1 MMNPAAASLLVPLAP
16 GGALGN
22 LFEILATAVPDLA
35 ARVAD
40 YTPDYGIIV
49 EALRLSPERA
59 GTRSDDRQTLQLSV
73 VKLDAQTVMA
83 SVSDVTA
90 EVERERLRVTAML
103 DRAARTDS
111 LTAMP
116 NRAVMLELIARA
128 IREGVEVSST
138 AALLFINCD
147 RFKGINDAYGR
158 GAGDELLRLMA
169 NRLTGAVRPGDA
181 VASALVPGGSAA
193 RLGGDEFVL
202 LIERLVHRDDAAT
215 VAERLL
221 EVLGRPYTI
230 AGQQIRASVS
240 IGVVR
245 LPGAGAAASADSAES
260 QADQV
265 LQDASIAMH
274 DAKGQGGGRISH
286 FAVAMRERVA
296 RRFMVENELRDAL
309 QNDEL
314 SVFYQPIVSLD
325 DPCVVEMEALVRWRH
340 PGRGMILPVEFI
352 PIAEETGLIVALGK
366 CVLDAACRQFMVWQ
380 SSLGPRA
387 PKTMSVNVSRAQL
400 ADPQFVAHVADLL
413 EVLGMRADQLQ
424 LEITESLA
432 AEPEH
437 VTPLHSL
444 KQLGVVLALDDFG
457 TGYSS
462 LSSLHLMPVDV
473 IKIDR
478 SFVQEA
484 ENSAHHRVLIEA
496 TVRVAR
502 SLGMRTVAEGIET
515 SAELSVV
522 GQLLC
527 EKAQGY
533 YFSKPMSG
541 DRATEWLIDRVRQ
554 AETAELP
561 LAQ

>member
-1 MMNPAAASLLVPLAP
+1 
-16 GGALGN
+16 
-22 LFEILATAVPDLA
+22 
-35 ARVAD
+35 
-40 YTPDYGIIV
+40 
-49 EALRLSPERA
+49 
-59 GTRSDDRQTLQLSV
+59 
-73 VKLDAQTVMA
+73 
-83 SVSDVTA
+83 
-90 EVERERLRVTAML
+90 
-103 DRAARTDS
+103 
-111 LTAMP
+111 
-116 NRAVMLELIARA
+116 
-128 IREGVEVSST
+128 
-138 AALLFINCD
+138 
-147 RFKGINDAYGR
+147 
-158 GAGDELLRLMA
+158 
-169 NRLTGAVRPGDA
+169 
-181 VASALVPGGSAA
+181 
-193 RLGGDEFVL
+193 
-202 LIERLVHRDDAAT
+202 
-215 VAERLL
+215 
-221 EVLGRPYTI
+221 
-230 AGQQIRASVS
+230 
-240 IGVVR
+240 
-245 LPGAGAAASADSAES
+245 
-260 QADQV
+260 
-265 LQDASIAMH
+265 
-274 DAKGQGGGRISH
+274 
-286 FAVAMRERVA
+286 
-296 RRFMVENELRDAL
+296 
-309 QNDEL
+309 
-314 SVFYQPIVSLD
+314 VFYQPIVSLD

-400 ADPQFVAHVADLL
+400 ADPQFVVHVADLL
-413 EVLGMRADQLQ
+413 ATLGMRADQLQ